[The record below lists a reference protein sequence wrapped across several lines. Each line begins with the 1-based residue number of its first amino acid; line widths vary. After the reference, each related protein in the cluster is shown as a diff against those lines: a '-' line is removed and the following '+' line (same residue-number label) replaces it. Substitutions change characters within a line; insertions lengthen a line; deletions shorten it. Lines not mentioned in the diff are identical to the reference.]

1 MEQTRVTATQYIIS
15 LCLCRIFLLV
25 PWCQCSN
32 ILWFSKM
39 LSQCRAAGRCHNWG
53 SYRNKICQHCHC
65 QHIFEWILWK
75 LTKILHRQPNFLI
88 KLKHL
93 AVSNFRVA
101 AEHKKLSDNWFTRR
115 KGEKVNK
122 SYSWLIVLVSRVK
135 REMANITF
143 VHCRLWF
150 AFKRSY

>member
-1 MEQTRVTATQYIIS
+1 MEQTWVTATQYIIS

-25 PWCQCSN
+25 P
-32 ILWFSKM
+32 
-39 LSQCRAAGRCHNWG
+39 CRVSVQIFYDSARCCPSAGRCHNWG

-93 AVSNFRVA
+93 AVGNFRVA